1 MFEKDKE
8 ILLVDLK
15 DSPLKKIKK
24 FKGHKKPYLHR
35 AFSVYLIKDNKI
47 LIQKRSKKKYHSKG
61 LWANA
66 CCSHPITENIIK
78 EANQRLSEEL
88 GITEKIEMKELFN
101 FIYFAQLKN
110 VYEYEFDH
118 VLLGE
123 YGGEINPNEDEV
135 EDYKWIEISELE
147 KELVKNPKIFAPWFL
162 ISAPIF
168 LDKIKNS

>member
-1 MFEKDKE
+1 
-8 ILLVDLK
+8 
-15 DSPLKKIKK
+15 
-24 FKGHKKPYLHR
+24 
-35 AFSVYLIKDNKI
+35 
-47 LIQKRSKKKYHSKG
+47 
-61 LWANA
+61 
-66 CCSHPITENIIK
+66 
-78 EANQRLSEEL
+78 
-88 GITEKIEMKELFN
+88 MKELFN